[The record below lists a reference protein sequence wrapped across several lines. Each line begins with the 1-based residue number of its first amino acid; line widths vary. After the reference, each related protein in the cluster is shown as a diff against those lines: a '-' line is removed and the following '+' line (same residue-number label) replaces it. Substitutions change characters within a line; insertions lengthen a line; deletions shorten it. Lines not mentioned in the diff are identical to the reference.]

1 MRKVIQEH
9 TQDIKNIADL
19 GFEPPGRREVTA
31 TLPFLNTETFLS
43 AHFFN
48 IRAAYFYR
56 GRDIVELRVD
66 MGDLQ
71 SEKER
76 LSSFLQLKL
85 KANVVPVGDKL
96 SVKSEKLYAQELQRV
111 VTKFVYHRNLNS
123 THWVSVEGS
132 TVKINRFKGTAKK
145 KEKRKKDTLHQTAIQ
160 SWGL

>member
-1 MRKVIQEH
+1 M
-9 TQDIKNIADL
+9 
-19 GFEPPGRREVTA
+19 
-31 TLPFLNTETFLS
+31 
-43 AHFFN
+43 
-48 IRAAYFYR
+48 
-56 GRDIVELRVD
+56 ELRVD
-66 MGDLQ
+66 LGDLQ

-85 KANVVPVGDKL
+85 KVNVVPVGDKL

-132 TVKINRFKGTAKK
+132 TVKINRFKGAAKK
-145 KEKRKKDTLHQTAIQ
+145 KEKGKKDTLHQTAIQ